1 MSAEDPGLN
10 LLTMLRTILE
20 LDPERVREAERGFLW
35 WPSAYPMRFTARP
48 LRDEGNTVVSAETRL
63 LGGVA
68 GTGAEFARIAMRNA
82 RDPGLSSLRY
92 DAESKELSLHTSVIV
107 WPGDTM
113 LVARRLAHA
122 AILQAGDAL
131 RAADGLA
138 VEFPGSHLLIPDD
151 PLARLEPIPQ
161 VEVWQDYVA
170 AGPERAEGV
179 AEQVAALAALRP
191 APWANVSRAPHGLDA
206 EIACAPPHLQSAPG
220 QGKALLR
227 ISATQSHPR
236 MGAGL
241 VVVLVLPPECEPDL
255 DRAPATAALLNEAE
269 AREWT
274 GADAQG
280 AWCVH
285 PMAGLSHAAFVPALA
300 VEEDTAERLAWQAG
314 IRARWAV
321 QFLERVAAMRAA
333 AGDAP
338 RT

>member
-1 MSAEDPGLN
+1 
-10 LLTMLRTILE
+10 MLRTILE

-35 WPSAYPMRFTARP
+35 WPSAHPMRFTARP

-107 WPGDTM
+107 WPGDAM

-170 AGPERAEGV
+170 AGPERAEAV

-191 APWANVSRAPHGLDA
+191 APWADRKS
-206 EIACAPPHLQSAPG
+206 
-220 QGKALLR
+220 
-227 ISATQSHPR
+227 
-236 MGAGL
+236 
-241 VVVLVLPPECEPDL
+241 VV
-255 DRAPATAALLNEAE
+255 
-269 AREWT
+269 
-274 GADAQG
+274 
-280 AWCVH
+280 
-285 PMAGLSHAAFVPALA
+285 
-300 VEEDTAERLAWQAG
+300 
-314 IRARWAV
+314 
-321 QFLERVAAMRAA
+321 
-333 AGDAP
+333 
-338 RT
+338 